1 MPATGSSTSSSR
13 TSVSTVLWP
22 PPCRSAGGR
31 GRGPG
36 GGRGNGG
43 RGGRGRHR
51 RRRRRRRG
59 QSRLSRSLRLSAA
72 EPRSSSGRV
81 AVRVRGA
88 AVVGAGRSGAVRGAA
103 RSSRAVRARAA
114 VVAAVLPAVA
124 PAAVAGTLGAGL
136 GSDVDGRSGH
146 RCTVLALVG
155 AVGPVAARTALARA
169 SGGGLAVGLDGGGP
183 VVAGCCGQRL
193 GGVDLAGRGSGG
205 SRSRLRGRH
214 GDGAARSLV
223 GVAGT
228 PPSAVAAPL
237 RGEPAG
243 REATRRRRAAAGA
256 SSTVDSRGRAVA
268 VRAGAAGVGSESCG
282 AGPPA
287 WRSLIAA
294 MRSPLRIFAVS
305 AMFNSPASW
314 RSSASTIVLRPL
326 RRVGAAVPPGV
337 SGAPASGA
345 VPAVTRSVSLTKVL
359 PDRPGT
365 FPGQRISCSSGRC
378 AGRLSG

>member
-1 MPATGSSTSSSR
+1 MVGVATDAPFSPWSGRSARSPRARRWRERRGVVSP
-13 TSVSTVLWP
+13 SVSTAGGAAGASAG
-22 PPCRSAGGR
+22 CSGAATSGAGTSGTGSAGGAA
-31 GRGPG
+31 
-36 GGRGNGG
+36 
-43 RGGRGRHR
+43 
-51 RRRRRRRG
+51 
-59 QSRLSRSLRLSAA
+59 SAA
-72 EPRSSSGRV
+72 GTSSG
-81 AVRVRGA
+81 AAGA
-88 AVVGAGRSGAVRGAA
+88 
-103 RSSRAVRARAA
+103 SSV
-114 VVAAVLPAVA
+114 
-124 PAAVAGTLGAGL
+124 
-136 GSDVDGRSGH
+136 
-146 RCTVLALVG
+146 
-155 AVGPVAARTALARA
+155 
-169 SGGGLAVGLDGGGP
+169 
-183 VVAGCCGQRL
+183 
-193 GGVDLAGRGSGG
+193 
-205 SRSRLRGRH
+205 
-214 GDGAARSLV
+214 
-223 GVAGT
+223 VAGT

-243 REATRRRRAAAGA
+243 REATRRRRAGAGA
-256 SSTVDSRGRAVA
+256 SSTVDSDAAVPSPFML
-268 VRAGAAGVGSESCG
+268 VAAGVGSESWG

-345 VPAVTRSVSLTKVL
+345 VPVVTRSVSLTKVL